1 MEIRVKTLRFAFAMA
16 ACAVLAGA
24 PAMAQ
29 DAAPQNADAPKAGS
43 DSARGD
49 GAGAAGGGATRGGSD
64 TKAND
69 AGPPGDHGTSQ
80 SHAPAGSRG
89 IELSKDGRKG
99 TNTATTGTLGTTPAP
114 HGVTLSHGINLVTP
128 DNGYAGLLR
137 RANRKALIANSEKK
151 PTGPSAGIG
160 TGTTQLTRPGR
171 EGALARNAVGLVVPG
186 GSGAGAG
193 GAGQHGVGAIGT
205 GGVVAG
211 GHPMTVPNV
220 VTAPTVHAAGING
233 TTIGH
238 LASGPGIIGGPAKN
252 VSSINGTTVRPKH

>member
-1 MEIRVKTLRFAFAMA
+1 MEIRVKTLRFAFAVA
-16 ACAVLAGA
+16 ACAVLAAA
-24 PAMAQ
+24 PAVAQ

-49 GAGAAGGGATRGGSD
+49 GAAAGGATKGGSD
-64 TKAND
+64 SKAGD

-80 SHAPAGSRG
+80 SHAPAGPQG
-89 IELSKDGRKG
+89 IELSKDGRKAA
-99 TNTATTGTLGTTPAP
+99 NTTAIGTTGTTPGP

-137 RANRKALIANSEKK
+137 RANRKALIANAAKK
-151 PTGPSAGIG
+151 PTGTLAGIG
-160 TGTTQLTRPGR
+160 TGTSPQLTHPGR

-186 GSGAGAG
+186 GGGAGAG
-193 GAGQHGVGAIGT
+193 GAGPHGVGAIGT
-205 GGVVAG
+205 GGVVAVA
-211 GHPMTVPNV
+211 HPTTLPNV